1 MYRKLLSLILLLGL
15 MGANTPIFAQN
26 NPLASYR
33 WQNRLL
39 LVFVPQ
45 VNDARLTEIRQTLTE
60 VECEFKDRDL
70 LLGVFT
76 SNAPSRIGNESI
88 SSYDEAQLRAK
99 YGIKYNQFAV
109 ILIGKDGYPKTQLS
123 EVPEIEKI
131 FGRIDNMPMR
141 QQEISNRSN
150 VCRNNE

>member
-1 MYRKLLSLILLLGL
+1 MLFLGVILSQKPLI
-15 MGANTPIFAQN
+15 AQN

-39 LVFVPQ
+39 LVFVPRVEDQ
-45 VNDARLTEIRQTLTE
+45 RLTAIKQTLKE

-76 SNAPSRIGNESI
+76 SNAPSRIGNALI
-88 SSYDEAQLRAK
+88 SSYDEAQLRSK

-109 ILIGKDGYPKTQLS
+109 ILIGKDGQPKTELS
-123 EVPEIEKI
+123 EVPEIERI
-131 FGRIDNMPMR
+131 FGQIDNMPMR
-141 QQEISNRSN
+141 QQEMSNRPNSCN
-150 VCRNNE
+150 